1 MRIIAQRVKEASVS
15 VDGRLVAAINTGI
28 MALVAFGQEDGPEFR
43 SKPAFTGMA
52 RKLVGLRIFPG
63 TGENAHKFHLS
74 LDEIGGQILF
84 VPQFTLY
91 ADCHKGRRPSFT
103 DAGDPAWA
111 KDMFTDFVQ
120 MVDETCAVS
129 VSSGIFGADMDVR
142 LCNWGP
148 VTIILDSANLF
159 SR

>member
-1 MRIIAQRVKEASVS
+1 M
-15 VDGRLVAAINTGI
+15 L
-28 MALVAFGQEDGPEFR
+28 L
-43 SKPAFTGMA
+43 
-52 RKLVGLRIFPG
+52 
-63 TGENAHKFHLS
+63 
-74 LDEIGGQILF
+74 
-84 VPQFTLY
+84 VPQFTLF
-91 ADCHKGRRPSFT
+91 ADCRKGRRPSFT

-111 KDMFTDFVQ
+111 RDMFTDFVQ

-148 VTIILDSANLF
+148 VTISLDSANLF

>member
-1 MRIIAQRVKEASVS
+1 MRIIAQRVKEASVN
-15 VDGRLVAAINTGI
+15 VDGRLVAAIDAGI
-28 MALVAFGQEDGPEFR
+28 MALVAFGQEDGPDFR
-43 SKPAFTGMA
+43 SAPAYTAMA

-63 TGENAHKFHLS
+63 TGENAHKFHAS
-74 LDEIGGQILF
+74 LDEFGGQLLL

-91 ADCHKGRRPSFT
+91 ADCRKGRRPSFT

-111 KDMFTDFVQ
+111 RDMFTDFVQ